1 MEGNR
6 LFYSLNYCNA
16 TDCINNH
23 IFKVLKIEEN
33 ILFHFDAML
42 IKNRLRPYFL
52 PYETDI
58 RSVTHF
64 QYMDT
69 LGIIYLE
76 EFTQDTISAMPFSIV
91 NFRLLT
97 RNFNLFGFEIYG
109 LNNPHIYY
117 NIEEVELYND
127 HLSRHPIT
135 TPW

>member
-6 LFYSLNYCNA
+6 LFYSLNYCDA
-16 TDCINNH
+16 TDCVNNH

-58 RSVTHF
+58 RNVTHL

-76 EFTQDTISAMPFSIV
+76 EFTQDTVSAMPFSIV

-97 RNFNLFGFEIYG
+97 RNFNLFGFETYG
-109 LNNPHIYY
+109 SNNPHIYY
-117 NIEEVELYND
+117 DIEEVELYND

-135 TPW
+135 TLW

>member
-6 LFYSLNYCNA
+6 LFYSLNYCGA
-16 TDCINNH
+16 TDCVNNH
-23 IFKVLKIEEN
+23 ISKVLKIEEN

-52 PYETDI
+52 PNETDI
-58 RSVTHF
+58 RNVTHF

-76 EFTQDTISAMPFSIV
+76 EFMRDTVSAMPFSIV

-109 LNNPHIYY
+109 LNNLHIYY
-117 NIEEVELYND
+117 DIEEVELYND
-127 HLSRHPIT
+127 YLSKHPVT
-135 TPW
+135 TLW